1 MSELIRMQAGETY
14 NCLDDELQ
22 AIRDRTSALIFRF
35 NHEPD
40 TATQR
45 QLLIEL
51 GISLGE
57 GSCIQPPLRLT
68 YGCHLSVGNGSY
80 INWDAVILDN
90 GRVDIGSGV
99 MIGPRVQI
107 YTAAHAL
114 DAERRL
120 AGDETAHPV
129 VIEDNVW
136 IGGGAILMPGITIGA
151 EAVIG
156 AGSVVTRDVTPGDR
170 VAGNPAR
177 SIKSKSMSK

>member
-1 MSELIRMQAGETY
+1 MSELIRMQAGEIY

-22 AIRDRTSALIFRF
+22 VMRDRASSILFRF

-40 TATQR
+40 AATR
-45 QLLIEL
+45 KQLLIEL
-51 GISLGE
+51 GVSLGQ
-57 GSCIQPPLRLT
+57 GSCIEPPLRLT
-68 YGCHLSVGNGSY
+68 YGCHFSVGDGSY

-120 AGDETAHPV
+120 AGDETARPV
-129 VIEDNVW
+129 VIEDKVW
-136 IGGGAILMPGITIGA
+136 IGGGAILMPGVRVGA

-156 AGSVVTRDVTPGDR
+156 AGSVVTRDVAPGTC

-177 SIKSKSMSK
+177 PIQPKSDKL